1 MGLFG
6 GSTSKSYSTT
16 IQEDHRVI
24 AEEAEILAGSGAN
37 VVVSYPQSV
46 AVSPYAEVGDI
57 VVQPYSPEVRQT
69 VSELIETVQ
78 LVSTKT
84 IPVLAETFG
93 ESIYE
98 AFQFGERTAVIAAE
112 SSQRTAELAAEASQ
126 RAAELAAEAGEQAA
140 EIAAEAGEW
149 AAEKSAAAS
158 QQATEFLGEKLR
170 ETQLGQAAIL
180 PGIAKYLVLA
190 AVIIVVAGKVWK

>member
-6 GSTSKSYSTT
+6 GSSSKSYSTT
-16 IQEDHRVI
+16 IQEDQRVI
-24 AEEAEILAGSGAN
+24 AEEAEILAGAGAN

-69 VSELIETVQ
+69 VSELVETVQ
-78 LVSTKT
+78 LVSKET
-84 IPVLAETFG
+84 IPTIVESFG
-93 ESIYE
+93 E
-98 AFQFGERTAVIAAE
+98 AMARTAGMSIEALRQMSEV
-112 SSQRTAELAAEASQ
+112 SVEASEAAGV
-126 RAAELAAEAGEQAA
+126 RASEAGMRTTD
-140 EIAAEAGEW
+140 I
-149 AAEKSAAAS
+149 
-158 QQATEFLGEKLR
+158 LGEKLR

-190 AVIIVVAGKVWK
+190 GVVIIVAGKVWK